1 MWKTVKL
8 GDVCEINNGG
18 TPNSK
23 EESYWGEEI
32 EWLTPK
38 DMGKLNSKFVSKTER
53 KITSEG
59 LENSSAK
66 LVPEKSVILSC
77 RAPIGHVA
85 INEVPMSFNQ
95 GCKGLVPNEKIT
107 NHFLYYFLVL
117 SKNLLNNLGTGAT
130 FKEISAKTLAKVP
143 ISLPPLEEQKR
154 IAAKLDAVF
163 AQIDRAAALTAAKL
177 AEAENLKAA
186 LLASLLCNNAAAW
199 ETAKLG
205 DVCKIQPAK
214 KQIKNKLN
222 EDDKV
227 SFLPMECLSI
237 NTMYPLT
244 TQSKTLKEVYPSYTY
259 FENRDVLLAKIT
271 PCFENGKL
279 GIAQNLVNG
288 VGFGS
293 SEYIVLRCS
302 KEILPEFLYYFLNQ
316 SSYRSKGK
324 QKMTGAVGHKRV
336 PKEFVE
342 NTIIPLP
349 PLGEQKR
356 IAHKLDAAFAQLEI
370 IKSASCQSQENYQA
384 LKSAILKQEL
394 EAK

>member
-8 GDVCEINNGG
+8 GDVCEI
-18 TPNSK
+18 
-23 EESYWGEEI
+23 
-32 EWLTPK
+32 
-38 DMGKLNSKFVSKTER
+38 
-53 KITSEG
+53 
-59 LENSSAK
+59 
-66 LVPEKSVILSC
+66 
-77 RAPIGHVA
+77 
-85 INEVPMSFNQ
+85 
-95 GCKGLVPNEKIT
+95 
-107 NHFLYYFLVL
+107 
-117 SKNLLNNLGTGAT
+117 
-130 FKEISAKTLAKVP
+130 
-143 ISLPPLEEQKR
+143 
-154 IAAKLDAVF
+154 
-163 AQIDRAAALTAAKL
+163 
-177 AEAENLKAA
+177 
-186 LLASLLCNNAAAW
+186 
-199 ETAKLG
+199 
-205 DVCKIQPAK
+205 QPAK
-214 KQIKNKLN
+214 KQIKNKLS

-342 NTIIPLP
+342 NTIISLP
-349 PLGEQKR
+349 PLAEQER
-356 IAHKLDAAFAQLEI
+356 IARKLDAAFAQLEI
-370 IKSASCQSQENYQA
+370 MKSASCKSQENYQA
-384 LKSAILKQEL
+384 LKLAILKQEL